1 MNRFFT
7 FVFGVF
13 LMMACQA
20 SAQDFESVN
29 DAVKH
34 MGVGWNLGNTL
45 DANGNGVHQGIDSET
60 YWGQPTTKP
69 ELMMMMK
76 EAGFGAIRIPVTWYN
91 HMDANGKVDAAWMQR
106 VHQVVDYVLNTG
118 MYCLLNVHHDTG
130 DGSTH
135 WLHASMNTYNDTKD
149 KFEYLWQQ
157 IAEEFKEYGEKLL
170 FEGYNEMLDE
180 YNSWCFASFAAPGRY
195 DAESSADSYNAIN
208 SYAQSF
214 VNAVRATGGNNSQ
227 RNLVVNTYAAANGY
241 GNWNSHLKDPLTE
254 MKYPV
259 DPAGTGHIA
268 FQVHFYPSVENMT
281 NTKNEVNGMIALLKT
296 HLVSKG
302 APVII
307 GEWGTANSNGI
318 IDYDVRRDNV
328 LEYARYFVQQTK
340 KEGIGTFEWMGIT
353 DGTARSIPV
362 FSQPDFAEAILKGW
376 YGDSYQPVLPTR
388 DDLGPSVYDVTYTAL
403 WAELNL
409 VSNPIPTD
417 SYSHIELT
425 LAEAPKAGV
434 LQLKVYKNDNEAV
447 IQKITTASSTMTLD
461 ATTMGTI
468 IQRITLQNCVSAHTQ
483 IRVTDVVLVMTD
495 GTKRKMVPSQFWGCS
510 VSESFLSAI
519 TPISIHRPTNGQYY
533 DLQGRAVRQPTKG
546 IYLLNGHKYAV
557 K

>member
-1 MNRFFT
+1 
-7 FVFGVF
+7 
-13 LMMACQA
+13 
-20 SAQDFESVN
+20 
-29 DAVKH
+29 
-34 MGVGWNLGNTL
+34 
-45 DANGNGVHQGIDSET
+45 
-60 YWGQPTTKP
+60 
-69 ELMMMMK
+69 
-76 EAGFGAIRIPVTWYN
+76 
-91 HMDANGKVDAAWMQR
+91 
-106 VHQVVDYVLNTG
+106 
-118 MYCLLNVHHDTG
+118 
-130 DGSTH
+130 
-135 WLHASMNTYNDTKD
+135 
-149 KFEYLWQQ
+149 
-157 IAEEFKEYGEKLL
+157 
-170 FEGYNEMLDE
+170 MLDE
-180 YNSWCFASFAAPGRY
+180 YNSWCFASFAAPDRY
-195 DAESSADSYNAIN
+195 DAASSADSYNAIN
-208 SYAQSF
+208 NYAQSF

-241 GNWNSHLKDPLTE
+241 GNWNPHLKDPLTE

-259 DPAGTGHIA
+259 DPAGAGHIA
-268 FQVHFYPSVENMT
+268 FQVHFYPSVDNMT
-281 NTKNEVNGMIALLKT
+281 NTKNEVNGMISLLKT

-307 GEWGTANSNGI
+307 GEWGTANNNGI

-328 LEYARYFVQQTK
+328 LEYARYFIQQTK
-340 KEGIGTFEWMGIT
+340 KEGMGTFEWMGIT